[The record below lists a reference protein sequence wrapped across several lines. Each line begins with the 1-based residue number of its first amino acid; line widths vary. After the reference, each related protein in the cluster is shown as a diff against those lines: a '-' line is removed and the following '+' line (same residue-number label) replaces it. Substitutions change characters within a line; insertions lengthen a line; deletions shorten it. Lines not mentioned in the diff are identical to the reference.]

1 MVLENKNS
9 EPIPIFL
16 NPADETSS
24 SIYRLPV
31 PRYEAT
37 NNMGKFSLFIRKS
50 GKDLVQNHK

>member
-31 PRYEAT
+31 PRYADHKKY
-37 NNMGKFSLFIRKS
+37 GKISLFIRKS
-50 GKDLVQNHK
+50 GKDLVQNH